1 MLTLQQFTQL
11 FGTVKEAQ
19 AIVNALNEQM
29 PRYNINTHDRVCAFL
44 AQLGHESGNF
54 VHRVEN
60 LNYSADGLRKIFGR
74 YFPTDAIAQQYARQP
89 IRIASRVYANRMGNG
104 DEASQDGWKFRGR
117 GYIQLTGRNNYTACG
132 RYLGRDLVADPD
144 YLMSIEGAVVSAG
157 WFWEVNKLNAFA
169 DARDMKTL
177 TKRINGGFNGLAH
190 RMELYTAAQRILPV
204 NPSYI
209 VPVPFSVPSA
219 PTQPSPQRD
228 RRVLRQ
234 GMRGQDVAELQR
246 VLGVKDDGVFGPAT
260 DRALREWQRANNL
273 TADGVA
279 GPRTFGVMFR

>member
-1 MLTLQQFTQL
+1 MLTLQQFTQI

-44 AQLGHESGNF
+44 AQLGHESGYF

-60 LNYSADGLRKIFGR
+60 LNYSASGLRKIFAR
-74 YFPTDAIAQQYARQP
+74 HFPTDAIAQQYARQP

-157 WFWEVNKLNAFA
+157 WFWEVNKLNVFA

-177 TKRINGGFNGLAH
+177 TRRINGGFNGLAH
-190 RMELYTAAQRILPV
+190 RMELYTAAQQILPV
-204 NPSYI
+204 NMSAAPALTPVI
-209 VPVPFSVPSA
+209 VP
-219 PTQPSPQRD
+219 PTEPTTQQT

-234 GMRGQDVAELQR
+234 GARGQDVAEMQR
-246 VLGVKDDGVFGPAT
+246 VLGIDADGVFGPAT

-273 TADGVA
+273 TADGIA
-279 GPRTFGVMFR
+279 GPRTFRAMFG

>member
-1 MLTLQQFTQL
+1 MLTLQQFTQI

-44 AQLGHESGNF
+44 AQLGHESGYF

-60 LNYSADGLRKIFGR
+60 LNYSANGLRKIFGR

-132 RYLGRDLVADPD
+132 RYLGRDLIADPD

-157 WFWEVNKLNAFA
+157 WFWEVNNLNVFA
-169 DARDMKTL
+169 DARDMRTL
-177 TKRINGGFNGLAH
+177 TRRINGGFNGLAH
-190 RMELYTAAQRILPV
+190 RMELYTAAQQILSVDMSAAPALT
-204 NPSYI
+204 PDI
-209 VPVPFSVPSA
+209 VP
-219 PTQPSPQRD
+219 PTEPTTQQT

-234 GMRGQDVAELQR
+234 GARGQDVAEMQR
-246 VLGVKDDGVFGPAT
+246 VLGVDADGVFGPAT

-279 GPRTFGVMFR
+279 GPRTFRAMFG

>member
-1 MLTLQQFTQL
+1 MLTLQQFTQI

-29 PRYNINTHDRVCAFL
+29 PRYNINTYDRVCAFL
-44 AQLGHESGNF
+44 AQLGHESGYF

-60 LNYSADGLRKIFGR
+60 LNYSANGLRKIFVR
-74 YFPTDAIAQQYARQP
+74 HFPTDAIAQQYARQP

-177 TKRINGGFNGLAH
+177 TRRVNGGFNGLAH
-190 RMELYTAAQRILPV
+190 RMELYTAAQQILPV
-204 NPSYI
+204 NMSAAPALIPVI
-209 VPVPFSVPSA
+209 VPSTG
-219 PTQPSPQRD
+219 PTTQQT

-234 GMRGQDVAELQR
+234 GARGQDVAEMQR
-246 VLGVKDDGVFGPAT
+246 VLGINADGVFGPAT

-273 TADGVA
+273 TADGIA
-279 GPRTFGVMFR
+279 GPRTFRAMFG